1 MMSIVELNNLEFQ
14 VDTLLSN
21 LEKLQSENQQLRS
34 QLANS
39 NRERGRLKEKNQKAA
54 TKIKR
59 IISQLKE
66 ELA

>member
-1 MMSIVELNNLEFQ
+1 MSIVELNNLEFQ
-14 VDTLLSN
+14 VDTLIGN
-21 LEKLQSENQQLRS
+21 LEKTQSENHQLRS

-39 NRERGRLKEKNQKAA
+39 NREKMRLKDRNQKAA
-54 TKIKR
+54 VKIKR